1 MNEEKLHYHQ
11 STGNF
16 IIILG
21 DRGEVNGDSKKQS
34 RAKSG
39 PARVYKLYRFNKE
52 CLFLLCREVRRLW
65 PENGEQQVSRDFV
78 LMTSFPQ
85 RRITDMENSLASAGE
100 LK

>member
-1 MNEEKLHYHQ
+1 MGTVRRNHWQNRDQRECINCIVL
-11 STGNF
+11 
-16 IIILG
+16 I
-21 DRGEVNGDSKKQS
+21 
-34 RAKSG
+34 KS
-39 PARVYKLYRFNKE
+39 AW
-52 CLFLLCREVRRLW
+52 FLLCREVRRLW

>member
-21 DRGEVNGDSKKQS
+21 DRGEVNGDSKKKS

-39 PARVYKLYRFNKE
+39 PACINGIVSIKSA
-52 CLFLLCREVRRLW
+52 CFLLCREVRRLW